1 MCWNLPM
8 RCGHKMVMQL
18 GWLQIFWNQPG
29 YLNWEKMIKQVCE
42 GQLWD
47 QRLRGGLKGAFAR
60 SAPGSSCCLPR
71 AAGWDAES
79 SVTSHLPE
87 ATGQGGPYY
96 WSARRDTGIKKKQKL
111 FWSSL
116 ETEAD
121 DTALPHITLK
131 ISSVKMSRSNKM
143 IKDPCLYSDSN
154 LLPVLQ
160 FLPLMSRHKETE
172 RLGWL
177 PRRQ

>member
-96 WSARRDTGIKKKQKL
+96 WSARRDTGIKKKKKTFLVQLRNRGRWYCSSTHHAEDKLCKNVQKQQNDQR
-111 FWSSL
+111 SL
-116 ETEAD
+116 
-121 DTALPHITLK
+121 PI
-131 ISSVKMSRSNKM
+131 
-143 IKDPCLYSDSN
+143 
-154 LLPVLQ
+154 
-160 FLPLMSRHKETE
+160 
-172 RLGWL
+172 
-177 PRRQ
+177 